1 MSFDIG
7 DVLTQAWQITWRNKS
22 LWWFGIII
30 ALAIS
35 PIFLFMLLPFF
46 IPFLTES
53 QAVNSNPSI
62 ILLTM
67 MGFVLLSI
75 IFFVVLYISSTLIN
89 TAVILGIWRAA
100 EGKERV
106 ALIELLKDS
115 LPFFWRVLGI
125 MFLYTAALMIVNIG
139 IQVFT
144 LLISLVTLGLGALCA
159 MPLMF
164 LLYPVMFI
172 GSVWLELAI
181 NSIVIDK
188 MTIMEAARNGWRMI
202 RNNVLAIIL
211 VTVVIYFGTSIFSS
225 IMIVPVMVPFFMVPF
240 ALLDGNSHWIILAV
254 AVLFGLLS
262 VPVFALITGV
272 VSTFAR
278 SVWVMAYLRLTRSAK
293 PNVELQEATA

>member
-35 PIFLFMLLPFF
+35 PIFLFMLLPFS

-106 ALIELLKDS
+106 ALIELLKNS

-211 VTVVIYFGTSIFSS
+211 VTVVIYFGIKYFFKHYDRTCDGPILHGSFRSFGWQLPLDHSCRCSIIWSS
-225 IMIVPVMVPFFMVPF
+225 IRSRFCIDHWCGFNLCPFRLGNGIPASNPF
-240 ALLDGNSHWIILAV
+240 S
-254 AVLFGLLS
+254 
-262 VPVFALITGV
+262 
-272 VSTFAR
+272 
-278 SVWVMAYLRLTRSAK
+278 
-293 PNVELQEATA
+293 EAQR